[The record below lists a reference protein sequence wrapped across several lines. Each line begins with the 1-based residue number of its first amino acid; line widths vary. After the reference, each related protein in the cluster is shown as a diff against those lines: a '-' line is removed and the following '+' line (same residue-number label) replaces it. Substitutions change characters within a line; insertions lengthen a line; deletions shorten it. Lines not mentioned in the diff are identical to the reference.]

1 MSAGTGPAS
10 ASVSTAGTAPPM
22 YVPTLGM
29 NSETNPPNT
38 ASGIASP
45 VGTPTATITARN
57 PRLLITVSSRRE
69 YR

>member
-1 MSAGTGPAS
+1 
-10 ASVSTAGTAPPM
+10 M

-38 ASGIASP
+38 ASGMASP

-57 PRLLITVSSRRE
+57 PRPLMTVSSRRE